1 MLMGELDVMDELD
14 FLLKIE
20 RMKVKDIG
28 LVPAKDPSMLELD
41 NLLGNL

>member
-1 MLMGELDVMDELD
+1 MLMGELNVMDELD

-28 LVPAKDPSMLELD
+28 LVPGKDPSMLELD